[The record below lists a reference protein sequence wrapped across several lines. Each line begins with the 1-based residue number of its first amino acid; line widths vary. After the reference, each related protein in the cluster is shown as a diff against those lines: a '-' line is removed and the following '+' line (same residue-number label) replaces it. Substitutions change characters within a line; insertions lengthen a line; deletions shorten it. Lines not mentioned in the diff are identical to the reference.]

1 MQEQE
6 LIHLSASQRAAIGAL
21 GDSGISSWTPPGE
34 AVLGRVTEPAPTTWR
49 ARVSGSEN
57 TSRRGALGD
66 GGGPT
71 RRRAHRA
78 WSSLRIAVVFAD
90 LVILL
95 ATPIICH
102 ILYLGTAVWDRPG
115 LAFIQLAAC
124 WFCAAFR
131 SPGLTPVRRCS
142 DLL

>member
-34 AVLGRVTEPAPTTWR
+34 AVFGRVTEPGPTTWR
-49 ARVSGSEN
+49 AGVSGSEK
-57 TSRRGALGD
+57 SKRGALGD

-78 WSSLRIAVVFAD
+78 WSSLRIGVVFAD

-95 ATPIICH
+95 ATPIVCH
-102 ILYLGTAVWDRPG
+102 ILYLGT
-115 LAFIQLAAC
+115 
-124 WFCAAFR
+124 
-131 SPGLTPVRRCS
+131 
-142 DLL
+142 